1 MILQNIRADIRL
13 VYEHL
18 KCGLMRE
25 VRGKGVYIRR
35 DTNYN
40 YKSEHFEFM
49 LCEKIMERGS
59 ALGEDM
65 LTLVAEIQNTVFILY
80 PESILSSKTQ
90 LQELLMSGSSSS
102 STTTSS
108 SRTPAPWQQW
118 WHQFLI
124 WSRASCL
131 KIR

>member
-1 MILQNIRADIRL
+1 
-13 VYEHL
+13 
-18 KCGLMRE
+18 
-25 VRGKGVYIRR
+25 
-35 DTNYN
+35 
-40 YKSEHFEFM
+40 
-49 LCEKIMERGS
+49 
-59 ALGEDM
+59 M